1 MLAFTLDARQ
11 IFGKKSNRKVLSLS
25 TIPCSHYLILNIMY
39 KFAPASE
46 DETIVYGS
54 AKPGYSDEK
63 VLQWVEF
70 MRSQN
75 IKRIC
80 CLLAQS
86 QLNQYSNLIELYQ
99 KEFGLK
105 QVCWAPIEDFNLA
118 DKQLLIE
125 KILPFLAEGDCQ
137 SEKVVV
143 HCSAGIGRTG
153 QVLAAWL
160 VYGRGFSNQEA
171 ISTVMRM
178 KRNPYEFIVATAM
191 KGKNPW
197 QAVSQLNLLLD
208 DCRNFS
214 EKNR

>member
-1 MLAFTLDARQ
+1 MILKNLVKNQTENCLLFLLNIR
-11 IFGKKSNRKVLSLS
+11 
-25 TIPCSHYLILNIMY
+25 YLILNNMY
-39 KFAPASE
+39 RFTAASE

-54 AKPGYSDEK
+54 ARPEYKDQK

-70 MRSQN
+70 MQSQN

-80 CLLAQS
+80 CLLAPR
-86 QLNQYSNLIELYQ
+86 QLDNYSDLLDLY
-99 KEFGLK
+99 KNEFGLK
-105 QVCWAPIEDFNLA
+105 QVCWAPIEDFNLV
-118 DKQLLIE
+118 DKQLLIQE
-125 KILPFLAEGDCQ
+125 ILPFLAIAFCQ
-137 SEKVVV
+137 NEKVVV

-160 VYGRGFSNQEA
+160 VYGRRFSNQEA

-178 KRNPYEFIVATAM
+178 KRNPYEFIVTAAM
-191 KGKNPW
+191 KGQNPW
-197 QAVSQLNLLLD
+197 QAVSQFNQILD